1 MTSVRCV
8 DCNKKLAEYL
18 DGTAIFTCKRCR
30 KRIRIDTHH
39 NTYTYLSN
47 AGQFVSIL
55 TDIQENGNVSL
66 PRRV

>member
-30 KRIRIDTHH
+30 KRIRIDTHN
-39 NTYTYLSN
+39 NTYIYLSN

-55 TDIQENGNVSL
+55 TEIQENGNVSL